1 MGAEIKREK
10 FAKDLDK
17 LMSGD
22 YVLVPREP
30 TEAMIHAGNVAMN
43 PHRAEWVHPVTCTNR
58 KKVYKAMIEA
68 YVKENQGAK
77 Q

>member
-1 MGAEIKREK
+1 MNNETKRQK

-30 TEAMIHAGNVAMN
+30 TDAMVKAGNVAMN
-43 PHRAEWVHPVTCTNR
+43 PHRAQWVHPVTCTNR
-58 KKVYKAMIEA
+58 KKVYKAMIQA
-68 YVKENQGAK
+68 YEKEQGVNI
-77 Q
+77 